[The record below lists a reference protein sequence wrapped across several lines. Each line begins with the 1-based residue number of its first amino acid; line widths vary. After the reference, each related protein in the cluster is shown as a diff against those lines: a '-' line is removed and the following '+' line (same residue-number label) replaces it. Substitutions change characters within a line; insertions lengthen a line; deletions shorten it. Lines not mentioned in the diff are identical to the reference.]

1 MRRVMIQIF
10 CLYFAIFYT
19 IVGLY
24 LRTYPIAMFLILSGV
39 LNLIV
44 TIKISKFKS
53 RTNMLYNSMF
63 LYLSFMV
70 NYFMID
76 KFLLIN
82 QDLMSVYIYRTI
94 PELLKYSF
102 LVVNLITVIIGLI
115 EFTNSKVMY

>member
-44 TIKISKFKS
+44 AIKISKFKS

>member
-19 IVGLY
+19 IVGLC

-44 TIKISKFKS
+44 AIKISKFKS